1 VNGDVAVLAL
11 ALGIL
16 LIFAG
21 LSGRII
27 IGVLGGVLAMV
38 ALSRLTVRDVHPWV
52 AIVAAVPVTAVGFV
66 LLRTAIRARRN
77 KA

>member
-1 VNGDVAVLAL
+1 MNGDVAVLAL

-21 LSGRII
+21 LSGRTI

-52 AIVAAVPVTAVGFV
+52 AIVAAVPVIAVGFV